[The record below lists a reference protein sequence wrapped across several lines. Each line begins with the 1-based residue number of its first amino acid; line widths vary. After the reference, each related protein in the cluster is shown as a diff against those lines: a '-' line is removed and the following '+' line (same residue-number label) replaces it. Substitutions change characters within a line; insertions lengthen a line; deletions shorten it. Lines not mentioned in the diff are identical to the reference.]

1 MAAFQSREKKAG
13 RVCAKRNAERRRR
26 KRKKKIPLRSRQ
38 ASKSEY
44 IYIYIAKGRERKD
57 GRRGEKCAKVNLPF
71 TRMIR
76 GSSLEKRI
84 IIRVSGEA
92 GRTITLVKG
101 GFVVKSVEFEFRS
114 A

>member
-1 MAAFQSREKKAG
+1 MG
-13 RVCAKRNAERRRR
+13 RKQGEYARKETRKGGGGGGRRRFLFALV
-26 KRKKKIPLRSRQ
+26 KPLR
-38 ASKSEY
+38 AN

-57 GRRGEKCAKVNLPF
+57 GRRGEKCAKVNPPF